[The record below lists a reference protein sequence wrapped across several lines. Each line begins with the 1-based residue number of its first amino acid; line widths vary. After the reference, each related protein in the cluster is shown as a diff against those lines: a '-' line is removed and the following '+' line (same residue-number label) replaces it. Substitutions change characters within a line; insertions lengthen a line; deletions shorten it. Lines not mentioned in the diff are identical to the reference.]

1 MIETLLPHLDALKFV
16 LLLMMMVGLVLTAV
30 RLIVGPGVAD
40 RFVALDMLTVLAV
53 ALCAMTAAVTGR
65 REFLDVGLGLA
76 VTGFVATVALAVFLE
91 RKEAKS

>member
-1 MIETLLPHLDALKFV
+1 VA
-16 LLLMMMVGLVLTAV
+16 GLVLTGI
-30 RLIVGPGVAD
+30 RLVMGPGVAD

-53 ALCAMTAAVTGR
+53 AVCAMTAAITGR

-91 RKEAKS
+91 RKGAKS